1 MIYRPVTTDEGFKRF
16 EDIPSDYYACG
27 WIIGE
32 TVAREATSENNPI
45 SPPNYPAAPAIMDGV
60 ATLVSDGWQYFLD
73 TVEAEGITIPVELLE
88 DE

>member
-1 MIYRPVTTDEGFKRF
+1 MIYRPITTPEGFKRF
-16 EDIPSDYYACG
+16 ENIPSDYYACG

-32 TVAREATSENNPI
+32 TVAKSATSENEPL
-45 SPPNYPAAPAIMDGV
+45 SPPTYPAGPAILDGV
-60 ATLVSDGWQYFLD
+60 ATLVSDGWQNFLD